1 RDPLQSTPIWWFAI
15 LPFDYFYM
23 KIIIPGFNKLAH
35 WLGYTV
41 DWDFWHDFVHN
52 RIIRDPFV
60 GVSRFSA
67 EVLDLQ
73 GVDGIVNGTGKTA
86 RALANIIRKS
96 QTGFARN
103 YALSILLGAVALVAY
118 FLLMAN

>member
-1 RDPLQSTPIWWFAI
+1 MIKGTAACKWSKKSTGYHPARS
-15 LPFDYFYM
+15 P
-23 KIIIPGFNKLAH
+23 NRLAH
-35 WLGYTV
+35 WLGYAV

-52 RIIRDPFV
+52 RLIRDPFV
-60 GVSRFSA
+60 GFA
-67 EVLDLQ
+67 AFTADVLDMQ

-86 RALANIIRKS
+86 RRLANIIRLS
-96 QTGFARN
+96 QTGYARN